1 MKKNTV
7 LIAISAVL
15 ALSLTGCDDKDTEIA
30 KAIKDSKE
38 VSQKTSG
45 KDQKL
50 PRLNVEFE
58 RNKPKKEGEK

>member
-15 ALSLTGCDDKDTEIA
+15 ALSLIGCDDKDSEVE
-30 KAIKDSKE
+30 KAIKDSNE
-38 VSQKTSG
+38 VSQRTSG

-58 RNKPKKEGEK
+58 RNKSKKEGGK